1 MRDVISTLFNLHYSL
16 YISFLTFSYINI
28 LGFLSFI
35 VFLSQL
41 SSGILSSIYYNDFF
55 TIASDPIITIIINI
69 NNGWF
74 IRILH
79 VIGASLFILLILLHL
94 IRAIWIKLKVIYIK
108 FISFIIIITG
118 YLLFILSM
126 IEGFL
131 GYLLC
136 WGQMSYWGITVM
148 INIVAVL
155 PCCGIIIAEL
165 IWSAAWVILNRI
177 FVYHFLIGILI
188 GLIILIHIVI
198 LHNFSSSN
206 PSINNNTLIISSY
219 PFIFKDLC
227 SLLCLIAA
235 SISIFLYWEPDILG
249 NSDNQIIAN
258 PLVTPNNILPE
269 WYYLL
274 FHSCPRSFPNKT
286 IGVIL
291 VLNLITMII
300 IAYSRI
306 RSHIISH
313 SFD

>member
-1 MRDVISTLFNLHYSL
+1 MISFWFHIHYSL

-55 TIASDPIITIIINI
+55 TIAADSIIYIIINI

-74 IRILH
+74 IRIVH

-94 IRAIWIKLKVIYIK
+94 IRAILIKSWIIHIK
-108 FISFIIIITG
+108 FITFIIIITG

-177 FVYHFLIGILI
+177 FIYHFLIGILI
-188 GLIILIHIVI
+188 GLIILIHII
-198 LHNFSSSN
+198 LLHNFSSSN

-219 PFIFKDLC
+219 PFIFKDLY
-227 SLLCLIAA
+227 SSFMMIGIM
-235 SISIFLYWEPDILG
+235 ISVFLYFDPDILG

-258 PLVTPNNILPE
+258 PLITPNNIVPE

-274 FHSCPRSFPNKT
+274 FYCCL
-286 IGVIL
+286 IL
-291 VLNLITMII
+291 INI
-300 IAYSRI
+300 
-306 RSHIISH
+306 
-313 SFD
+313 

>member
-1 MRDVISTLFNLHYSL
+1 MSHFRILWVNLIPISTLFNLHYSL
-16 YISFLTFSYINI
+16 YLTFVTFSYINI

-108 FISFIIIITG
+108 FITFIIIITG
-118 YLLFILSM
+118 YLLFIFTM

-131 GYLLC
+131 GHLLC
-136 WGQMSYWGITVM
+136 RGQMSYWGITVM

-177 FVYHFLIGILI
+177 FVYHFLIGTAIFRGLLNY
-188 GLIILIHIVI
+188 LIIL
-198 LHNFSSSN
+198 
-206 PSINNNTLIISSY
+206 
-219 PFIFKDLC
+219 
-227 SLLCLIAA
+227 LLK
-235 SISIFLYWEPDILG
+235 
-249 NSDNQIIAN
+249 
-258 PLVTPNNILPE
+258 ILP
-269 WYYLL
+269 LL
-274 FHSCPRSFPNKT
+274 SSCSIIF
-286 IGVIL
+286 ISL
-291 VLNLITMII
+291 VFLVSCS
-300 IAYSRI
+300 Y
-306 RSHIISH
+306 
-313 SFD
+313 